1 MGEVSDHQSIVIHFL
16 SFYPVVG
23 RVLCWK
29 CVAVTVRRRRRGGD
43 ETPPVKKEITNHLP
57 FGCCWPASCRLD
69 LSFTA
74 QYLSFLYRP
83 LSCNVKYPPK
93 KKTNNTHI
101 RNENF
106 RLSVYILQQDFIHT
120 HTEKKKRIFF
130 LFFFLR
136 GGGDLTAFVQRHDV
150 GFPALHKMQKR

>member
-29 CVAVTVRRRRRGGD
+29 CVAATVRRRRGGD

-93 KKTNNTHI
+93 KKNK
-101 RNENF
+101 
-106 RLSVYILQQDFIHT
+106 QHT
-120 HTEKKKRIFF
+120 HSKREFSSQCLYFTTGFHPHTHRKKEEDIFS
-130 LFFFLR
+130 FFFFEGWR
-136 GGGDLTAFVQRHDV
+136 
-150 GFPALHKMQKR
+150 

>member
-29 CVAVTVRRRRRGGD
+29 CVAATVRRRRGGD

-93 KKTNNTHI
+93 KNK
-101 RNENF
+101 
-106 RLSVYILQQDFIHT
+106 QHT
-120 HTEKKKRIFF
+120 HSKREFSSQCLYFTTGFHPHTHRKKEEDIFS
-130 LFFFLR
+130 FFFFEGWR
-136 GGGDLTAFVQRHDV
+136 
-150 GFPALHKMQKR
+150 